1 MSAYTN
7 QRTVIV
13 TGAAGSLGTATATV
27 FHKEGAH
34 VLLVDQNP
42 AVLQTAEDL
51 GGTATAL
58 VADVASEEGWQAVID
73 AVSASSKRVDVLV
86 NVAAVYRRGTIALTP
101 VSEID
106 LLYQVNQRAP
116 LLGVRAALPYLKEA
130 KGASIV
136 NVASTAGIT
145 GDPEIVAYTATKWA
159 VRGMSKSMAAE
170 LAPSD
175 IRVNSVIPGL
185 FDSAMA
191 QANGEDVNRSILART
206 FLKRLGTSEEV
217 AAAILFLS
225 SEGASYITGAE
236 IVVDGGL
243 SV

>member
-1 MSAYTN
+1 MSAHTN

-13 TGAAGSLGTATATV
+13 TGAAGSLGKATATV

-42 AVLQTAEDL
+42 AVLQAAEDL

-86 NVAAVYRRGTIALTP
+86 NVAAIYRRGTIASTP
-101 VSEID
+101 ASEID
-106 LLYQVNQRAP
+106 LLYRVNQRAP

-170 LAPSD
+170 LAPLD

-206 FLKRLGTSEEV
+206 FLKRLGTPEEV